1 MTGAASRGQCINCTR
16 SLEMIPRDLNDLSVE
31 FFSSIL
37 ACPVA
42 SFTPDDSSTIFQ
54 GNTSVLYSVLIN
66 FAAPLTFPPRRL
78 FLKFALPAEE
88 GVRNVSFSRK
98 TFIDADV
105 YRKEVEFY
113 KYIKASNE
121 IPDLVPQVFY
131 AEIEPAG
138 SVDHFL
144 LVLGEAGQPLNQL
157 TGCSLD
163 TSRSVMS
170 QAARL
175 HAHFLL
181 NPPQDCLP
189 SECVSPAHQI
199 ICQIVYGP
207 GKHPEKTPTDL
218 LEYCSGLFEAEFED
232 FSHVALALGKK
243 ADFNAAESIEIIRS
257 RFADKSIFSQLR
269 LAFHNS
275 FLSPS
280 FRTLIHGDFR
290 LDNMLLCDSLH
301 VKFIDFQ
308 AIHYGHPSYDLA
320 QFIIQCHNDSHV
332 IFNDLLT
339 IYFNTLCEQAPKL
352 AAAGQ
357 LGTLQDLI
365 VSVKAASIFQIL
377 LLSFHLA
384 PLKSSID
391 PETGLL
397 PPSMDRFMDLLALI
411 TKRALT
417 SFLLL

>member
-1 MTGAASRGQCINCTR
+1 
-16 SLEMIPRDLNDLSVE
+16 MIPRDLSELSVE

-37 ACPVA
+37 GCPVA
-42 SFTPDDSSTIFQ
+42 SFAPDSSAAPFQ
-54 GNTSVLYSVLIN
+54 GNTSVLHCVLVN
-66 FAAPLTFPPRRL
+66 FASPLTFPPRRL

-88 GVRNVSFSRK
+88 GARNVSFSRQ

-105 YRKEVEFY
+105 YRKEVAFY
-113 KYIKASNE
+113 QYIKAAAASA
-121 IPDLVPQVFY
+121 ISDLVPQVLY
-131 AEIEPAG
+131 AEIEPPG

-157 TGCSLD
+157 AGCSLD

-175 HAHFLL
+175 HAHFLV

-189 SECVSPAHQI
+189 SACVAPAHQL

-207 GKHPEKTPTDL
+207 GKHPEKTPMDL

-243 ADFNAAESIEIIRS
+243 AAFDASESIGIIRS

-269 LAFHNS
+269 LAFHHS
-275 FLSPS
+275 FLSPP

-290 LDNMLLCDSLH
+290 LDNMLLCDSAH
-301 VKFIDFQ
+301 NVKFIDFQ
-308 AIHYGHPSYDLA
+308 AVHYGHPSYDLA
-320 QFIIQCHNDSHV
+320 QFIIQCHGDSHLV
-332 IFNDLLT
+332 LNDLLT

-352 AAAGQ
+352 AATGQ
-357 LGTLQDLI
+357 LGSLEDLV
-365 VSVKAASIFQIL
+365 VSVKAAAIFQIL

-411 TKRALT
+411 TKRALQ
-417 SFLLL
+417 SYLSL

>member
-1 MTGAASRGQCINCTR
+1 
-16 SLEMIPRDLNDLSVE
+16 MIPKDLNDLSVE

-37 ACPVA
+37 SCPVA
-42 SFTPDDSSTIFQ
+42 SFTVEPSAPFQ
-54 GNTSVLYSVLIN
+54 GNTSVLHSLLVN
-66 FAAPLTFPPRRL
+66 FSSPLTFPPRRL
-78 FLKFALPAEE
+78 FLKFALPTEE
-88 GVRNVSFSRK
+88 GNRNVSFNRQA
-98 TFIDADV
+98 FIDSGA

-113 KYIKASNE
+113 KYVKDKSELAG
-121 IPDLVPQVFY
+121 LVPPVYY
-131 AEIEPAG
+131 AEIEPVG

-144 LVLGEAGQPLNQL
+144 LVLGEAGRPLNQL
-157 TGCSLD
+157 EGCSID

-181 NPPQDCLP
+181 NPPEDNLPAECL
-189 SECVSPAHQI
+189 SPAHQL

-207 GKHPEKTPTDL
+207 GKHSDKTPLDL

-232 FSHVALALGKK
+232 FSHVALAMAKK
-243 ADFNAAESIEIIRS
+243 AGYDLSESLETVRS
-257 RFADKSIFSQLR
+257 RFADKSIISDLR
-269 LAFHNS
+269 IAFNHS

-290 LDNMLLCDSLH
+290 LDNMLLDESQES

-308 AIHYGHPSYDLA
+308 AVHYGHPSYDLA
-320 QFIIQCHNDSHV
+320 QFIIQCHDDSHL

-339 IYFNTLCEQAPKL
+339 IYYNTLCEHAPIL
-352 AAAGQ
+352 AAAGH
-357 LGTLQDLI
+357 LGTLEDLV
-365 VSVKAASIFQIL
+365 VSVKAAAVFQIL

-397 PPSMDRFMDLLALI
+397 PASMDRFMDLIALI
-411 TKRALT
+411 TKRGLI
-417 SFLLL
+417 SYLNL